1 MPDVHPSTL
10 RAHRA
15 LADALPFADA
25 QDFEDARRGF
35 VHDLLEYVGCPDDAV
50 AAAMRALGP
59 QAEDNP
65 AFRRAG

>member
-25 QDFEDARRGF
+25 QGLEDARRGF
-35 VHDLLEYVGCPDDAV
+35 VGTIPDARVESGDGRTIWDMAPYH
-50 AAAMRALGP
+50 RFLYDP
-59 QAEDNP
+59 
-65 AFRRAG
+65 RRRPPR